1 MKRIVVLGSG
11 EGTNFSAIVEHFRKK
26 NLEVEIHVISD
37 LENSGILRRA
47 KMYGIP
53 GELISRSLK
62 KEERNSLLFQRLTE
76 LNPDLIVLAGYML
89 ILPPLIVRAFFKK
102 IVNIHPALLPAFKGA
117 QAIEDAF
124 RYGVKWT
131 GVTIHYVDEGV
142 DTGPIIAQ
150 IPVPVYEHD
159 TLETMT
165 QRIHGAEHYIY
176 PLVIEKILGGERI
189 EGTFEYKR

>member
-1 MKRIVVLGSG
+1 MKRVVVLGSG

-26 NLEVEIHVISD
+26 KLAIEIYVISD
-37 LENSGILRRA
+37 VEGSGILKRA
-47 KMYGIP
+47 KNYGIP

-62 KEERNSLLFQRLTE
+62 KEEREALLFERLTE

-89 ILPPLIVRAFFKK
+89 ILPPFIVKAFFQR
-102 IVNIHPALLPAFKGA
+102 IINIHPALLPAFKGA
-117 QAIEDAF
+117 HAIEDAL

-159 TLETMT
+159 TLETLT
-165 QRIHGAEHYIY
+165 QRIHEAEHFIY
-176 PLVIEKILGGERI
+176 PLVIEKILGGEKV
-189 EGTFEYKR
+189 EGTFKYKQ

>member
-11 EGTNFSAIVEHFRKK
+11 EGTNFSAIVEYFRRKQMAI
-26 NLEVEIHVISD
+26 EIYVISD
-37 LENSGILRRA
+37 VEGSGILRRA
-47 KMYGIP
+47 EAYGIP
-53 GELISRSLK
+53 RELISRRLK
-62 KEERNSLLFQRLTE
+62 KEERDSLLFQRLTE
-76 LNPDLIVLAGYML
+76 LKPDLIVLAGYML
-89 ILPPLIVRAFFKK
+89 ILPPFIVRAFFQK

-117 QAIEDAF
+117 HAIEDAF

-159 TLETMT
+159 TLETLT
-165 QRIHGAEHYIY
+165 QRIHKAEHFIY
-176 PLVIEKILGGERI
+176 PLVIEKILGGEKV
-189 EGTFEYKR
+189 EGTFEYQQ